1 MIPMQRLRLALHRN
15 LKIFCKGTMSKT
27 GEHFPECWASMC
39 AVQWIYCK
47 SRLFILQLKTR
58 MWGSLSYIFDYNVTH
73 CVESVF
79 WSVFS
84 AIQTEYG
91 EMLRICPYSA
101 QSGKTGTK
109 TTPNTD
115 TFQAVTLI
123 FAHFKNWL
131 K

>member
-15 LKIFCKGTMSKT
+15 LKIFCKGAMSKT
-27 GEHFPECWASMC
+27 GEHFPKCWGSMC

-109 TTPNTD
+109 TTPNAD